1 MKKLISFFQSLIN
14 KNIYLKWNFE
24 WRFWISDISIGIKN
38 LITWFPIIYKDRNWD
53 SHYIM
58 EILKFKLKN
67 QSKYIRDRDFYVNAK
82 RDAEIMMTCVKLMEL
97 IQDDFYSCEYLDY
110 QTTKYKFKNIPE
122 EKGYSSLESKISD
135 ENLDNYF
142 IKYPRIYKKVLNGE
156 GPFKAQWKDLNK
168 KKNTIAI
175 NIGYINHIRARKL
188 LFSLL
193 ENNIEK
199 WWV

>member
-53 SHYIM
+53 SHYII

-97 IQDDFYSCEYLDY
+97 IQDDFYSCEYLD
-110 QTTKYKFKNIPE
+110 K
-122 EKGYSSLESKISD
+122 
-135 ENLDNYF
+135 NLDNYF

-156 GPFKAQWKDLNK
+156 GPFKAQWKDLNE

-199 WWV
+199 W